1 MDIWQVL
8 QAASVIIALGSFAGL
23 ALQRGIVVG
32 LREQVG
38 DQKTRIDFLETER
51 AEDKATIA
59 RQTSDIAALQR
70 VVTGEVHWVAIS
82 DLLETHHKA
91 AVENWHTAHGYL
103 ERIDNGV
110 RDLKP

>member
-38 DQKTRIDFLETER
+38 DQKTRIDFLENGRT
-51 AEDKATIA
+51 EDKATIA

-70 VVTGEVHWVAIS
+70 VVTGEVHWTAIS
-82 DLLETHHKA
+82 DLLDHHHKA
-91 AVENWHTAHGYL
+91 ATENWREAHSL
-103 ERIDNGV
+103 LTEIRDDV
-110 RDLKP
+110 RDLK

>member
-38 DQKTRIDFLETER
+38 DSKTRIEFLEKER
-51 AEDKATIA
+51 AEDKALIA
-59 RQTSDIAALQR
+59 SQTSDIAALQR
-70 VVTGEVHWVAIS
+70 VVTGEVHWVAIN
-82 DLLETHHKA
+82 DLLDHHHKA
-91 AVENWHTAHGYL
+91 AVDNWREAHSL
-103 ERIDNGV
+103 LTDIRDDV
-110 RDLKP
+110 RDLK